1 MAIAKTTK
9 IVLVIATVLIIAGIG
24 AYIIKKRKKVKVE
37 EPKVEPKKVEEILSD
52 VFENL
57 NFNIGNAEI

>member
-37 EPKVEPKKVEEILSD
+37 EPKVEPIQFL
-52 VFENL
+52 
-57 NFNIGNAEI
+57 